1 MKLMARLVLLPI
13 ADQIESG
20 TYLLYDGACGTGG
33 MLTVAEETLRELA
46 AGHGKQVAAHL
57 FGQEVNAE
65 TYAIAKA
72 DFLLKGEGEA
82 ADNLIGGPEH
92 STLANDAFP
101 SSEFDFML
109 SNPPYGKSWKSDL
122 ERMGGKASIRDT
134 RFLIEHADEPE
145 YSLVTRSSDGQMM
158 FLVNMLSKM
167 KHATKLGSRIAEV
180 HNGSSLFTGDAGQG
194 ESNIRRWVIEND
206 WLEALIALPL
216 NMFYNTGIAT
226 YVWVL
231 TNCKPA
237 HRRGKVQL
245 IDATGWS
252 VPLRRNLGKKNCGFS
267 DQDIAHICDVF
278 LKFEQTENSKIF
290 DNPEFGYWKVTVE
303 RPLRLV
309 SQLTPKAI
317 EVLQFASGDEELRA
331 QLYDEFGDA
340 LWTNFKRIQTGL
352 EERINEWGAEDEGDE
367 DAGDSAPKKARLPE
381 RRRRKL
387 LDPRTWERDAAL
399 VDIATVLRRA
409 LGAELFMDHNVFRDQ
424 VDATLR
430 KLGRKLTATD
440 RRTILRAVSWRE
452 EEAPPIIAKVHNPDT
467 TNADPLHGL
476 YQIRRKDRTA
486 VVEYEPDPELRDT
499 EQVPLTEPGGIE
511 AFIRREVL
519 AYTPDAWVDSGKTKK
534 GYEISFA
541 RYFYKSEPLRS
552 LDEIR
557 AEIFAIEK
565 ETEGLLT
572 TILGGMI

>member
-1 MKLMARLVLLPI
+1 
-13 ADQIESG
+13 
-20 TYLLYDGACGTGG
+20 
-33 MLTVAEETLRELA
+33 
-46 AGHGKQVAAHL
+46 
-57 FGQEVNAE
+57 
-65 TYAIAKA
+65 
-72 DFLLKGEGEA
+72 
-82 ADNLIGGPEH
+82 
-92 STLANDAFP
+92 
-101 SSEFDFML
+101 
-109 SNPPYGKSWKSDL
+109 
-122 ERMGGKASIRDT
+122 
-134 RFLIEHADEPE
+134 
-145 YSLVTRSSDGQMM
+145 
-158 FLVNMLSKM
+158 
-167 KHATKLGSRIAEV
+167 
-180 HNGSSLFTGDAGQG
+180 
-194 ESNIRRWVIEND
+194 
-206 WLEALIALPL
+206 
-216 NMFYNTGIAT
+216 MFYNTGIAT

-317 EVLQFASGDEELRA
+317 EDLQFAWGDEELRA

-430 KLGRKLTATD
+430 MLGRKLTATD

-572 TILGGMI
+572 TILGGVI